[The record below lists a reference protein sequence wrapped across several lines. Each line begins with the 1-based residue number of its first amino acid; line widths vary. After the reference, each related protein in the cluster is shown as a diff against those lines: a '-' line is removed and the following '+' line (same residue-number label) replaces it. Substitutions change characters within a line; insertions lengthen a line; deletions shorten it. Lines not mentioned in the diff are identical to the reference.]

1 MDNQAHYCKLK
12 DDSSEGLDI
21 IVSST
26 YYAVQ
31 CLLII
36 PTIFVNMLVLRM
48 LKRDQMHIAVELKV
62 YSIGNIIVGIGSI
75 INQGIIKFAFPAC
88 YHLGNW
94 YCHLST
100 ALMAIGMFRE
110 LVHSMTLSL
119 YRYVFI
125 IHNEKINTEKDRKRI
140 GWLIF
145 SIKWF
150 TVIIFAIKVVIF
162 NKDEFALYFASLCK
176 GEVEMSSGDQSNMTA
191 MEFLVE
197 RAFYRVPK
205 EDNNAIVT
213 NFGIIRGK
221 LAILMKAFCV
231 IVDAL
236 IMGGTLNLMEGFLYS
251 RIAKFMK
258 VLSTFGNELL

>member
-1 MDNQAHYCKLK
+1 MDNQAHYSNVN
-12 DDSSEGLDI
+12 DESSEGLNT

-26 YYAVQ
+26 FYVIQ
-31 CLLII
+31 CLLIF

-62 YSIGNIIVGIGSI
+62 YSIGNIIIGIGSI

-88 YHLGNW
+88 YHLGDW

-125 IHNEKINTEKDRKRI
+125 IHNEKINTEQDRKKM
-140 GWLIF
+140 GWFIF

-150 TVIIFAIKVVIF
+150 TIIIFAVKVVIF

-176 GEVEMSSGDQSNMTA
+176 GEVEMNSGSQSNMTT
-191 MEFLVE
+191 MEYLAE
-197 RAFYRVPK
+197 RSFYRVPK
-205 EDNNAIVT
+205 EDNNAIIT
-213 NFGIIRGK
+213 NFGIVRGK

-236 IMGGTLNLMEGFLYS
+236 IMGGTMNLMEGFLYS

-258 VLSTFGNELL
+258 T